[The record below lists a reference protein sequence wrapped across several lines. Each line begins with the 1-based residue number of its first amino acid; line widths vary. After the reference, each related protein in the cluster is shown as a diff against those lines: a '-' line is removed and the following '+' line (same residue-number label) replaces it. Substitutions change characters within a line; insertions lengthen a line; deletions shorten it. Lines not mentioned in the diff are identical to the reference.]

1 MEKYSWIFNVGL
13 DLLFM
18 WKLSIYYKDKSKVN
32 KYRKLKEQKKLML
45 PDGKLERCLQ
55 LLALQE
61 KKFDVLEFAEL
72 LQWIEIYNEEHFLS
86 GC

>member
-1 MEKYSWIFNVGL
+1 MDIKCWT
-13 DLLFM
+13 
-18 WKLSIYYKDKSKVN
+18 YKDKSKVN
-32 KYRKLKEQKKLML
+32 KYNKLKKQKEMML
-45 PDGKLERCLQ
+45 PVGKLKKYLQ

-72 LQWIEIYNEEHFLS
+72 LQWIDFYNEEHFLS